1 MAIVCDI
8 ATQCKFLFRDSI
20 ESRKKDFG
28 ELHQRHAHSHSDY
41 TPLSSHT
48 HAHTSSTNTACHR
61 IWWNLRIC
69 VLPVR
74 CAYREKK
81 SVPEQVQSSWTSKF
95 DVCATLMFAIFLAH
109 QSGCAFAEAQTR
121 SQRSRNS
128 VRDSKSERF
137 LPASFMS
144 TLKFSYLRSSKE
156 IKTKGCK
163 IQDTNSK
170 QYIHQIFMDRHL
182 KWLSKLA
189 YAWWLFQT
197 WFEPGILDYTIYTH
211 TASNSGILW
220 TGRMY
225 IT

>member
-1 MAIVCDI
+1 MAIVSMWYCHPVQMSFQGFDRESQKRLWGI
-8 ATQCKFLFRDSI
+8 TQKACS
-20 ESRKKDFG
+20 
-28 ELHQRHAHSHSDY
+28 
-41 TPLSSHT
+41 LSLRLYSAIITHT
-48 HAHTSSTNTACHR
+48 CTHTSSTNTACHR

-81 SVPEQVQSSWTSKF
+81 SVPEQVQSSWTSKV

-144 TLKFSYLRSSKE
+144 TLKFSYLRSSKKSYRKLAKF
-156 IKTKGCK
+156 KTQILNSTSIRSLWICISNDYRNSQICLMVVSKMIWSRYTGLYYLYSY
-163 IQDTNSK
+163 SK
-170 QYIHQIFMDRHL
+170 Q
-182 KWLSKLA
+182 
-189 YAWWLFQT
+189 
-197 WFEPGILDYTIYTH
+197 
-211 TASNSGILW
+211 
-220 TGRMY
+220 
-225 IT
+225 